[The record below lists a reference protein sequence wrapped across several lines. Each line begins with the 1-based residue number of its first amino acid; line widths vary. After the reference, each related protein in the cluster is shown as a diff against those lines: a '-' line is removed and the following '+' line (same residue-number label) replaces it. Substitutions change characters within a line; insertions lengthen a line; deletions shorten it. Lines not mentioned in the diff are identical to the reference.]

1 MVIERLFGYE
11 RAALIGLPV
20 ERLVPVEARQQHVQ
34 KRERYERV
42 GRTRSMSDLDTLAP
56 VRQNGELVPVEISLS
71 PVDTSIGKLT
81 IAIVRDVTRRRAL
94 EADLRHAST
103 HDGLTGLFN
112 RTHLESVRSSLEASG
127 QMVGVVL
134 MDIDGLKAV
143 NDTYGHE
150 AGDQL
155 IKRVAVV
162 LRAMSA
168 PEDVPTRLGGDEFAL
183 LVPGTD
189 EAGLAAKV
197 ELLGDELAR
206 HNELHRGRPLS
217 FSLGAALTEQRGGI
231 ALAMRVADRRM
242 YEDKRQRRR
251 ARGEPDG
258 SVPPPSATPR

>member
-127 QMVGVVL
+127 QMVGVVADVGGFL
-134 MDIDGLKAV
+134 GIGDKHVLLPMENVRIVALSDGDDDYALVTRHSEESLKA
-143 NDTYGHE
+143 
-150 AGDQL
+150 L
-155 IKRVAVV
+155 
-162 LRAMSA
+162 
-168 PEDVPTRLGGDEFAL
+168 PE
-183 LVPGTD
+183 
-189 EAGLAAKV
+189 V
-197 ELLGDELAR
+197 EKGWFD
-206 HNELHRGRPLS
+206 
-217 FSLGAALTEQRGGI
+217 
-231 ALAMRVADRRM
+231 
-242 YEDKRQRRR
+242 
-251 ARGEPDG
+251 
-258 SVPPPSATPR
+258 